1 MDKTIKINL
10 GGTLFQIDE
19 EAYKMLRQYLH
30 EIDVRLKYTQ
40 GGAETIEDIET
51 RIAEI
56 FQTQKG
62 LAGVITRD
70 NVEAM
75 ISMIGKPE
83 DFEVPGEGGQ
93 EREPSYQSPGRKKL
107 YRNPDDTIISGVCG
121 GIGANLNIESV
132 WVRLI
137 FILFTCFFGIGFFVY
152 IALWIALPY
161 ARSDSQ
167 MKEMYGTGNINLTSH
182 RRGNRSLSYTGR
194 PSAGSPAG
202 DAFNEVF
209 RAIGKVFYIILR
221 IFLIIIGIT
230 FVVAGFITLISF
242 IMVIFFKYPG
252 YFSTDSFGVNIFYL
266 PDFLNYVVNPG
277 IAPWIL
283 ILTFIVVLMPLLA
296 LIYWGVRM
304 IFWFKARDGIV
315 SLAGLVIWV
324 ISVAALSL
332 ILFNEGI
339 SFTETA
345 KTVSTEVINKA
356 PVELYIYSGKKVSD
370 LNFDKEISTPED
382 GYNIYFIDE
391 YKGLYISTNLSINHA
406 DDNSLKL
413 NVRKRSTGRSRPDA
427 TRKAEGLEY
436 NYKISGDT
444 IYLDEYFTVPA
455 GNKWSFD
462 NVGVNLYIPEGTV
475 VHFDE
480 TTVNMF
486 HHHYDDHRDWDWDW
500 DSDSDNVARHD
511 AGEQWE
517 MTENGLKPVGDQ
529 NK

>member
-30 EIDVRLKYTQ
+30 EIDARLKYTQ
-40 GGAETIEDIET
+40 GGAETIEDIES

-56 FQTQKG
+56 FQSQKG

-83 DFEVPGEGGQ
+83 DFEVPGEGGE
-93 EREPSYQSPGRKKL
+93 EREPSYRSSIPKKL
-107 YRNPDDTIISGVCG
+107 YRNPDDTIVSGVCG
-121 GIGANLNIESV
+121 GIGAYLNVESV
-132 WVRLI
+132 WIRIL
-137 FILFTCFFGIGFFVY
+137 FILFTCFFGIGILVY
-152 IALWIALPY
+152 IALWIALPF
-161 ARSDSQ
+161 AHSDAQ
-167 MKEMYGTGNINLTSH
+167 KREMYGTTNINTIS
-182 RRGNRSLSYTGR
+182 RRKNQYANYGGASGSV
-194 PSAGSPAG
+194 PAGSPAG
-202 DAFNEVF
+202 NAFNEVF

-221 IFLIIIGIT
+221 IFLIIIGVT
-230 FVVAGFITLISF
+230 FVVTGFITLISF

-252 YFSTDSFGVNIFYL
+252 YFSTDSFGVSIFYL

-296 LIYWGVRM
+296 LIYWGVKM

-315 SLAGLVIWV
+315 ALIGLVIWV

-345 KTVSTEVINKA
+345 KTVSGEVIEKA
-356 PVELYIYSGKKVSD
+356 PAKLYIYSGKKVSD
-370 LNFDKEISTPED
+370 LNYDKEISTPED

-391 YKGLYISTNLSINHA
+391 NKGLSITTSLSVNNA
-406 DDNSLKL
+406 EDNSLKL
-413 NVRKRSTGRSRPDA
+413 NVRKRSAGRSRPDA

-462 NVGVNLYIPEGTV
+462 NVGVNIYIPEGTI

-480 TTVNMF
+480 TTLDMF
-486 HHHYDDHRDWDWDW
+486 HHHRDENRNWDW
-500 DSDSDNVARHD
+500 DSDSEDVTPHD

-517 MTENGLKPVGDQ
+517 MTENGLKPVGLD
-529 NK
+529 K

>member
-40 GGAETIEDIET
+40 GGAETIEDIES

-83 DFEVPGEGGQ
+83 DFEVPGESGQ
-93 EREPSYQSPGRKKL
+93 ERESSYQSPVRKKL

-167 MKEMYGTGNINLTSH
+167 KKEMYGSRQHKPRLTPKSQSCTVIH
-182 RRGNRSLSYTGR
+182 WRSA
-194 PSAGSPAG
+194 SAGSPAG
-202 DAFNEVF
+202 NAFNEVF

-230 FVVAGFITLISF
+230 FVVAGFINADF
-242 IMVIFFKYPG
+242 IYNG
-252 YFSTDSFGVNIFYL
+252 H
-266 PDFLNYVVNPG
+266 
-277 IAPWIL
+277 
-283 ILTFIVVLMPLLA
+283 LL
-296 LIYWGVRM
+296 
-304 IFWFKARDGIV
+304 
-315 SLAGLVIWV
+315 
-324 ISVAALSL
+324 
-332 ILFNEGI
+332 
-339 SFTETA
+339 
-345 KTVSTEVINKA
+345 
-356 PVELYIYSGKKVSD
+356 
-370 LNFDKEISTPED
+370 
-382 GYNIYFIDE
+382 
-391 YKGLYISTNLSINHA
+391 
-406 DDNSLKL
+406 
-413 NVRKRSTGRSRPDA
+413 
-427 TRKAEGLEY
+427 
-436 NYKISGDT
+436 
-444 IYLDEYFTVPA
+444 
-455 GNKWSFD
+455 
-462 NVGVNLYIPEGTV
+462 
-475 VHFDE
+475 
-480 TTVNMF
+480 
-486 HHHYDDHRDWDWDW
+486 
-500 DSDSDNVARHD
+500 
-511 AGEQWE
+511 
-517 MTENGLKPVGDQ
+517 
-529 NK
+529 

>member
-1 MDKTIKINL
+1 
-10 GGTLFQIDE
+10 
-19 EAYKMLRQYLH
+19 
-30 EIDVRLKYTQ
+30 
-40 GGAETIEDIET
+40 
-51 RIAEI
+51 
-56 FQTQKG
+56 
-62 LAGVITRD
+62 
-70 NVEAM
+70 
-75 ISMIGKPE
+75 
-83 DFEVPGEGGQ
+83 
-93 EREPSYQSPGRKKL
+93 
-107 YRNPDDTIISGVCG
+107 
-121 GIGANLNIESV
+121 
-132 WVRLI
+132 
-137 FILFTCFFGIGFFVY
+137 
-152 IALWIALPY
+152 
-161 ARSDSQ
+161 
-167 MKEMYGTGNINLTSH
+167 
-182 RRGNRSLSYTGR
+182 
-194 PSAGSPAG
+194 
-202 DAFNEVF
+202 
-209 RAIGKVFYIILR
+209 
-221 IFLIIIGIT
+221 
-230 FVVAGFITLISF
+230 
-242 IMVIFFKYPG
+242 MVIFFKYPG

-296 LIYWGVRM
+296 LIYWGVKM

-315 SLAGLVIWV
+315 SLTGLVIWV
-324 ISVAALSL
+324 ISIAALSL

-345 KTVSTEVINKA
+345 KTVSSEVIDKA
-356 PVELYIYSGKKVSD
+356 PDVLYIYSGKKVSD

-391 YKGLYISTNLSINHA
+391 DKGLFISTNLSVNHA

-413 NVRKRSTGRSRPDA
+413 NVRKRSTGRSRQDA

-480 TTVNMF
+480 TTLNMF
-486 HHHYDDHRDWDWDW
+486 HHHYNENRDWDWGW
-500 DSDSDNVARHD
+500 DSDSDNVTRHD

-517 MTENGLKPVGDQ
+517 MTENGLKPATGQD
-529 NK
+529 K